1 VAKKKTNERCPL
13 QAECERKC
21 SHEGNEIEC
30 DYYFGN
36 ARPGYEIEDQE
47 VLRSTTPDDE
57 LFEDEPM
64 PGQLTYISV
73 DKLHP
78 HPYNPRKDV
87 GDVSEL
93 ADSIKV
99 NGVLQ
104 NLTVVPMELVDPD
117 ATVKL
122 GEGNYTVIIGH
133 RRLAAAKL
141 AGIEKVPCS
150 IVEMSEKEQIGTM
163 LTENMQRSDLTVY
176 EQAQGFQMMLDLG
189 ESVENVAEQ
198 TGFSTSTVRRRVK
211 LLELDQDKF
220 KKAVKRGAT
229 LFDFAQ
235 LDDIEDPEVKN
246 SLLDSIG
253 KADFKNDIKREL
265 EKQKDRKKLRHYAE
279 EVSKWATSADKADW
293 SQSRRVA
300 VVGDDTIEV
309 DYVRNYSTYGSAT
322 VVVEKPADAD
332 ERRYFFTKG
341 SYSVDVYG
349 EVTDAMRAK
358 KEAKDAERQ
367 EKRDREKAIENEFRT
382 VTARHYQLRRDFIL
396 NFNQFK
402 KKSAEVAE
410 FVSDTMVMLGLE
422 SYYSSGDIET
432 LSGLLGI
439 PLNESED
446 GLAYHEFLQI
456 KKEQPERTMLII
468 AFWLRDSDDEGFWTS
483 KWDPNLGAYCQVF
496 CENEALDETYR
507 LLTYLGYE
515 MSTEESEMRNG
526 THKLFDKA
534 GDVYKAGASNE

>member
-1 VAKKKTNERCPL
+1 MAKKKILTD
-13 QAECERKC
+13 KKK
-21 SHEGNEIEC
+21 
-30 DYYFGN
+30 
-36 ARPGYEIEDQE
+36 
-47 VLRSTTPDDE
+47 
-57 LFEDEPM
+57 FEDIV

-122 GEGNYTVIIGH
+122 GEGHYTVIIGH

-141 AGIEKVPCS
+141 AGIERVPCS

-189 ESVENVAEQ
+189 ESVESVAEQ

-229 LFDFAQ
+229 LFDFTQ
-235 LDDIEDPEVKN
+235 LDDIEDPAIKN
-246 SLLDSIG
+246 KLLDSIG
-253 KADFKNDIKREL
+253 KTDFKNDLRREL
-265 EKQKDRKKLRHYAE
+265 DAQKRKKKIDGYIEAVKAWAIPIEKVDWTAGKRVAIVDGAEVEVKYIRNYGEWTPGDVLADEPPAGYSDHRLFCIISEHQVDIYAE
-279 EVSKWATSADKADW
+279 
-293 SQSRRVA
+293 
-300 VVGDDTIEV
+300 I
-309 DYVRNYSTYGSAT
+309 
-322 VVVEKPADAD
+322 
-332 ERRYFFTKG
+332 
-341 SYSVDVYG
+341 
-349 EVTDAMRAK
+349 TDAEH
-358 KEAKDAERQ
+358 KEATLIEAENKK
-367 EKRDREKAIENEFRT
+367 KRDKQEAQKQQLVDIT
-382 VTARHYQLRRDFIL
+382 SRHYQLRRDFIL

-422 SYYSSGDIET
+422 SYYSSEDIET
-432 LSGLLGI
+432 LSDLLGI
-439 PLNESED
+439 PLNEGED

-483 KWDPNLGAYCQVF
+483 KWDSSLGAYCQVF
-496 CENEALDETYR
+496 CENEVLDETYR
-507 LLTYLGYE
+507 ILMNLGYE

-526 THKLFDKA
+526 THRLFDKA
-534 GDVYKAGASNE
+534 NDE